1 MKKGRTDRA
10 SPRRVVITGIGIISP
25 VGNDVETY
33 WENLLEGRSG
43 IGRVTKFDVSPYPT
57 KVAAEVNGFEPL
69 DYLER
74 REIRRLD
81 SHQQYVLAAT
91 EQAIRD
97 SRMEVSKLD
106 PWRAGVIV
114 GTGIGGS
121 TSFEEVVIVNFTQ
134 GPDKVSPFWLP
145 KTIPDLAAGYISMRF
160 GFKGINFVTS
170 SACASSSHAMGESF
184 WAIKRGEADVML
196 TGGAENVICPVG
208 WANFCASRAMSTHF
222 NDDPPKSS
230 RPFDK
235 KRDGFVMGE
244 GSAILVFEELK
255 HALARDAK
263 IYAEVLGV
271 GNSADAYHI
280 TAPSPNGEGAAKA
293 MELALKSAGVRP
305 EQVDYINSHGTATVL
320 GDVAETQ
327 AIKAV
332 FGEHASR
339 LPINSTKSII
349 GHPLGAAGAMEMVAT
364 VKSIET
370 GWLHPTLNQEF
381 PDPECDLDYVPNLKR
396 QQKVDIALSNS
407 FGFGGHNVSLA
418 VSRYPEGPA
427 VI

>member
-1 MKKGRTDRA
+1 M
-10 SPRRVVITGIGIISP
+10 VITGMGIISP
-25 VGNDVETY
+25 VGNDIETY

-91 EQAIRD
+91 QQAIKD
-97 SRMEVSKLD
+97 SQMEVSKLD
-106 PWRAGVIV
+106 PWRAGVII
-114 GTGIGGS
+114 GTGIGGIIS
-121 TSFEEVVIVNFTQ
+121 LEEVVIVNTTK
-134 GPDKVSPFWLP
+134 GPDKVSPFSLP
-145 KTIPDLAAGYISMRF
+145 KTIPDMAAGLVAMRF

-170 SACASSSHAMGESF
+170 SACASAAHAMGEAF
-184 WAIKRGEADVML
+184 WTLRRGEADVVL

-208 WANFCASRAMSTHF
+208 WANFCASQAMSTHF
-222 NDDPPKSS
+222 NDDPPRSS

-244 GSAILVFEELK
+244 GSAIFVFEELK
-255 HALARDAK
+255 HALARGAR
-263 IYAEVLGV
+263 IYADVLGV

-280 TAPSPNGEGAAKA
+280 TAPSPHGEGAAKA
-293 MELALKSAGVRP
+293 MELALKSTGIRP
-305 EQVDYINSHGTATVL
+305 EQVDYINSHATATVL

-327 AIKAV
+327 AIKTV
-332 FGEHASR
+332 FGEHA
-339 LPINSTKSII
+339 LKLAINSTKSII

-364 VKSIET
+364 IKSIET
-370 GWLHPTLNQEF
+370 SWLHPTLNQDF

-418 VSRYPEGPA
+418 VGRYEPNRDL
-427 VI
+427 

>member
-1 MKKGRTDRA
+1 M
-10 SPRRVVITGIGIISP
+10 GIISP
-25 VGNDVETY
+25 VGNDIETY

-57 KVAAEVNGFEPL
+57 KVAAEVNGFDPL
-69 DYLER
+69 DYLDKK
-74 REIRRLD
+74 EIRRLD
-81 SHQQYVLAAT
+81 SHQQYALAAAQ
-91 EQAIRD
+91 QAVQN
-97 SRMEVSKLD
+97 SRMETSKLD
-106 PWRAGVIV
+106 PWRVGVIV
-114 GTGIGGS
+114 GTGIGGI
-121 TSFEEVVIVNFTQ
+121 TSFEEQVIARVTR
-134 GPDKVSPFWLP
+134 GPEKVSPFAVIM
-145 KTIPDLAAGYISMRF
+145 TIPDLAAGYISMRF
-160 GFKGINFVTS
+160 GFRGINYVAS
-170 SACASSSHAMGESF
+170 SACASASHAMGESF
-184 WAIKRGEADVML
+184 WAIKRGEGEVLL
-196 TGGAENVICPVG
+196 TGGAENVICPIG
-208 WANFCASRAMSTHF
+208 WASFCASRAMSTHF

-244 GSAILVFEELK
+244 GSAILVFEELE
-255 HALARDAK
+255 HALARGAK

-293 MELALKSAGVRP
+293 MERALQSAGVKP
-305 EQVDYINSHGTATVL
+305 DQIDYINSHGTATVL

-327 AIKAV
+327 AIKTV
-332 FGEHASR
+332 FGEYAPR
-339 LPINSTKSII
+339 LPVNSTKSII

-407 FGFGGHNVSLA
+407 FGFGGHNVSLV
-418 VSRYPEGPA
+418 VSRYTEG
-427 VI
+427 

>member
-1 MKKGRTDRA
+1 MKGDLVD
-10 SPRRVVITGIGIISP
+10 RRVVITGMGIISP
-25 VGNDVETY
+25 VGNDIETY

-57 KVAAEVNGFEPL
+57 KVAAEVKGFEPL
-69 DYLER
+69 NYLER
-74 REIRRLD
+74 KEIRRLD

-91 EQAIRD
+91 QEAIKD
-97 SRMEVSKLD
+97 SQMETSKLD
-106 PWRAGVIV
+106 LWRVGVIV
-114 GTGIGGS
+114 GTGIGGI
-121 TSFEEVVIVNFTQ
+121 TSFEQQVITRVTR
-134 GPDKVSPFWLP
+134 GPEKVSPFAVMM
-145 KTIPDLAAGYISMRF
+145 TIPDLAAGYISMRF
-160 GFKGINFVTS
+160 GFKGINYVAS
-170 SACASSSHAMGESF
+170 SACASASHGMGESF
-184 WAIKRGEADVML
+184 WAIKRDEADMML
-196 TGGAENVICPVG
+196 TGGTENAICPVG
-208 WANFCASRAMSTHF
+208 WASFCASRAMSTHF

-244 GSAILVFEELK
+244 GSAVLVFEELR
-255 HALARDAK
+255 HALARGAK

-280 TAPSPNGEGAAKA
+280 TAPSPHGEGAAKA
-293 MELALKSAGVRP
+293 MELALKSTGIRP
-305 EQVDYINSHGTATVL
+305 EQVDYINSHATATVL

-327 AIKAV
+327 AIKTV
-332 FGEHASR
+332 FGEHA
-339 LPINSTKSII
+339 LKLAINSTKSII

-364 VKSIET
+364 IKSIET
-370 GWLHPTLNQEF
+370 SWLHPTLNQDF

-418 VSRYPEGPA
+418 VGRYEPNRDL
-427 VI
+427 

>member
-1 MKKGRTDRA
+1 MKGDLVD
-10 SPRRVVITGIGIISP
+10 RRVVITGMGIISP
-25 VGNDVETY
+25 VGNDIETY

-74 REIRRLD
+74 KEIRRLD

-91 EQAIRD
+91 QEAIKD
-97 SRMEVSKLD
+97 SQMEVSKLD
-106 PWRAGVIV
+106 LWRVGVIV
-114 GTGIGGS
+114 GTGIGGI
-121 TSFEEVVIVNFTQ
+121 TSFEEAVIARVSR
-134 GPDKVSPFWLP
+134 GPEKVSPFAVMM
-145 KTIPDLAAGYISMRF
+145 TIPDLAAGYISMRF
-160 GFKGINFVTS
+160 GFRGINYVAS
-170 SACASSSHAMGESF
+170 SACASASHAMGESF
-184 WAIKRGEADVML
+184 WAIKRNEADMML
-196 TGGAENVICPVG
+196 TGGTENAICPVG
-208 WANFCASRAMSTHF
+208 WASFCASRAMSTHF
-222 NDDPPKSS
+222 NDDPPMSS

-244 GSAILVFEELK
+244 GSAILAFEELK
-255 HALARDAK
+255 HALARGAK

-293 MELALKSAGVRP
+293 MELALKSAGVKP
-305 EQVDYINSHGTATVL
+305 EEVDYINSHGTATIL

-327 AIKAV
+327 AIKTV
-332 FGEHASR
+332 FGEHA
-339 LPINSTKSII
+339 LKLAINSTKSII

-370 GWLHPTLNQEF
+370 GWLHPTLNQDF

-396 QQKVDIALSNS
+396 RQKVDIALSNS
-407 FGFGGHNVSLA
+407 FGFGGHNVCL
-418 VSRYPEGPA
+418 VVGRYEPNRDL
-427 VI
+427 

>member
-1 MKKGRTDRA
+1 M
-10 SPRRVVITGIGIISP
+10 VITGMGIISP
-25 VGNDVETY
+25 VGNDIETY

-74 REIRRLD
+74 KEIRRLD

-91 EQAIRD
+91 QEAIKD
-97 SRMEVSKLD
+97 SQMETSKLD
-106 PWRAGVIV
+106 LWRVGVIV
-114 GTGIGGS
+114 GTGIGGI
-121 TSFEEVVIVNFTQ
+121 TSFEQQVITRVTR
-134 GPDKVSPFWLP
+134 GPEKVSPFAVMM
-145 KTIPDLAAGYISMRF
+145 TIPDLAAGYISMRF
-160 GFKGINFVTS
+160 GFRGINYVAS
-170 SACASSSHAMGESF
+170 SACASASHAMGESF
-184 WAIKRGEADVML
+184 WAIKRNEADMML
-196 TGGAENVICPVG
+196 TGGTENAICPVG
-208 WANFCASRAMSTHF
+208 WASFCASRAMSTHF
-222 NDDPPKSS
+222 NDDPPMSS

-255 HALARDAK
+255 HALARGAK

-280 TAPSPNGEGAAKA
+280 TAPSPHGEGAAKA
-293 MELALKSAGVRP
+293 MELALKSAGVKP
-305 EQVDYINSHGTATVL
+305 EEVDYINSHGTATIL

-327 AIKAV
+327 AIKTV
-332 FGEHASR
+332 FGEHA
-339 LPINSTKSII
+339 LKLAINSTKSII
-349 GHPLGAAGAMEMVAT
+349 GHPLGAGGAMEMVAT

-396 QQKVDIALSNS
+396 QQKVNIALSNS
-407 FGFGGHNVSLA
+407 FGFGGHNVCL
-418 VSRYPEGPA
+418 VVGRYERNRDL
-427 VI
+427 

>member
-1 MKKGRTDRA
+1 
-10 SPRRVVITGIGIISP
+10 VVITGMGIISP
-25 VGNDVETY
+25 VGNDIETY

-74 REIRRLD
+74 KEIRRLD

-91 EQAIRD
+91 QEAIKD
-97 SRMEVSKLD
+97 SQMETSKLD
-106 PWRAGVIV
+106 LWRVGVIV
-114 GTGIGGS
+114 GTGIGGI
-121 TSFEEVVIVNFTQ
+121 TSFEQQVITRVTR
-134 GPDKVSPFWLP
+134 GPEKVSPFAVMM
-145 KTIPDLAAGYISMRF
+145 TIPDLAAGYISMRF
-160 GFKGINFVTS
+160 GFRGINYVAS
-170 SACASSSHAMGESF
+170 SACASASHAMGESF
-184 WAIKRGEADVML
+184 WAIKRNEADMML
-196 TGGAENVICPVG
+196 TGGTENAICPVG
-208 WANFCASRAMSTHF
+208 WASFCASRAMSTHF
-222 NDDPPKSS
+222 NDDPPMSS

-255 HALARDAK
+255 HALARGAK

-280 TAPSPNGEGAAKA
+280 TAPSPHGEGAAKA
-293 MELALKSAGVRP
+293 MELALKSAGVKP
-305 EQVDYINSHGTATVL
+305 EEVDYINSHGTATIL

-327 AIKAV
+327 AIKTV
-332 FGEHASR
+332 FGEHA
-339 LPINSTKSII
+339 LKLAINSTKSII
-349 GHPLGAAGAMEMVAT
+349 GHPLGAGGAMEMVAT

-396 QQKVDIALSNS
+396 QQKVNIALSNS
-407 FGFGGHNVSLA
+407 FGFGGHNVCL
-418 VSRYPEGPA
+418 VVGRYERNRDL
-427 VI
+427 

>member
-1 MKKGRTDRA
+1 MKGDLVG
-10 SPRRVVITGIGIISP
+10 RRVVITGMGIISP
-25 VGNDVETY
+25 VGNDIETY

-74 REIRRLD
+74 KEIRRLD

-91 EQAIRD
+91 QEAIKD
-97 SRMEVSKLD
+97 SQMETSKLD
-106 PWRAGVIV
+106 LWRVGVIV
-114 GTGIGGS
+114 GTGIGGI
-121 TSFEEVVIVNFTQ
+121 TSFEQQVITRFTR
-134 GPDKVSPFWLP
+134 GPEKVSPFAVMM
-145 KTIPDLAAGYISMRF
+145 TIPDLAAGYISMRF
-160 GFKGINFVTS
+160 GFRGINYVAS
-170 SACASSSHAMGESF
+170 SACASASHGMGESF
-184 WAIKRGEADVML
+184 WAIKRDEADMML
-196 TGGAENVICPVG
+196 TGGTENAICPVG
-208 WANFCASRAMSTHF
+208 WASFCASRAMSTHF

-255 HALARDAK
+255 HALARGAK

-280 TAPSPNGEGAAKA
+280 TAPSPHGEGAAKA
-293 MELALKSAGVRP
+293 MERALQSAGVKP
-305 EQVDYINSHGTATVL
+305 EEVDYINSHGTATIL

-327 AIKAV
+327 AIKTV
-332 FGEHASR
+332 FGEHA
-339 LPINSTKSII
+339 LKLAINSTKSII
-349 GHPLGAAGAMEMVAT
+349 GHPLGAGGAMEMVAT

-370 GWLHPTLNQEF
+370 GWLHPTLNQDF

-396 QQKVDIALSNS
+396 QQKVDFALSNS
-407 FGFGGHNVSLA
+407 FGFGGHNVCL
-418 VSRYPEGPA
+418 VVGRYERNRDL
-427 VI
+427 